1 MSSEQDSLKLAAEIV
16 DKFSGPLRQ
25 MTKSVHGFQD
35 MLKGAHTEGSKGAK
49 EQAKQQQELNERITE
64 TGRKI
69 SGVLTPAMAAMG
81 LSIGG
86 AGSILASFI
95 GQLKDAGDH
104 FYRIQG
110 ALQATGMSGAG
121 LQTWVRT
128 MGAFG
133 VSTDQANQSAIEMG
147 DTLAKLGRGFSPEIQ
162 RIASTFTNL
171 HGLINSMEATPDNGN
186 RVKLFMD
193 YFLDHP
199 APPDQRR
206 KLLEAFHLPVELA
219 YATDTQLREEM
230 LRQQQF
236 TREHPPIDPDIAWKL
251 HKAFASISEE
261 LEGFNQD
268 MLNAFGGSGAKAME
282 GFGGVL
288 HKELDDIKWIA
299 DGLKSV
305 DDWLE
310 KIGGHGDLLGEATT
324 KILHPS
330 GWLKTLHDRAYAMP
344 DERRG
349 KLGLL
354 NSEELRDGYRP
365 ISFTTGG
372 SSDPESILTRGVKS
386 GMLAAFREWFA
397 STVSPSGGG
406 GGAGAIN
413 ASYSPGGGGGAPR
426 FGSKAFPNLGEGG
439 AAAAKRLGLGADP
452 GAGLTGNAYLK
463 AQNKSMADEL
473 ARDPQTRKEL
483 AAMAATEGDAGN
495 VVEALANRKAY
506 LDQAT
511 GTNHSVHSLLHSG
524 FYGPI
529 NRGALPG
536 ALASLAR
543 NPKRAA
549 QINAA
554 IDSVLEGRHNALRG
568 ATDQGMAT
576 DPNGRWPGGRVT
588 GLDQIY
594 NDWGGGPGGHAGAA
608 RFRERQQAAVN
619 AAVAS
624 AATPHDS
631 FGPLADISGGADT
644 GRMPDIRHAGGGF
657 TPMERTLLAN
667 AKAAGDQK
675 HTVEGDASV
684 NVKFENLPAG
694 AKAQM
699 WHGGLFKQGSVD
711 WGHAMSPSNPG
722 GPPSVPISR

>member
-1 MSSEQDSLKLAAEIV
+1 MSSEQDTLKLAAEIV

-35 MLKGAHTEGSKGAK
+35 MLKGAHTEGSKRSKEQLKQQVDLNKGFLETSRTILGSINPAFAEMSLGIGSATGVVAGFITKLK
-49 EQAKQQQELNERITE
+49 EQAD
-64 TGRKI
+64 G
-69 SGVLTPAMAAMG
+69 
-81 LSIGG
+81 
-86 AGSILASFI
+86 
-95 GQLKDAGDH
+95 
-104 FYRIQG
+104 FYKVQG
-110 ALQATGMSGAG
+110 AMQATGMSAAG
-121 LQTWVRT
+121 LQTWTGT
-128 MGAFG
+128 MESIG
-133 VSTDQANQSAIEMG
+133 VSADAARASAMAMG
-147 DTLAKLGRGFSPEIQ
+147 DTLAKLGRGSSPEIQ
-162 RIASTFTNL
+162 RLSSTFTNL
-171 HGLINSMEATPDNGN
+171 GPLIANMRRATDQGQ
-186 RVKLFMD
+186 RMKEFWDFYMS
-193 YFLDHP
+193 HP

-206 KLLEAFHLPVELA
+206 KLLEAFGLPVEI
-219 YATDTQLREEM
+219 ATLSYDQLKKLQ
-230 LRQQQF
+230 LRQQLF
-236 TREHPPIDPDIAWKL
+236 SREHPPISPDDLEAAHEGFEEIGLAL
-251 HKAFASISEE
+251 QGVEVDMIKAFGPATAGLLKDFAIGIEHNVADIKQMAAEWS
-261 LEGFNQD
+261 
-268 MLNAFGGSGAKAME
+268 AFAKTVVDFDDRFSNRVKHALGLDGAPPKVVEPLGAQTVPSGAYGNWSPAQ
-282 GFGGVL
+282 
-288 HKELDDIKWIA
+288 
-299 DGLKSV
+299 
-305 DDWLE
+305 
-310 KIGGHGDLLGEATT
+310 
-324 KILHPS
+324 
-330 GWLKTLHDRAYAMP
+330 
-344 DERRG
+344 
-349 KLGLL
+349 KLAAGMQ
-354 NSEELRDGYRP
+354 P
-365 ISFTTGG
+365 VSFTSGG
-372 SSDPESILTRGVKS
+372 SSDPENMLTRGVKT

-413 ASYSPGGGGGAPR
+413 ASYSPGGGGGGSAPR

-473 ARDPQTRKEL
+473 ARDPQTRREL

-536 ALASLAR
+536 AMASLAR

-568 ATDQGMAT
+568 ATDQGLPT

-624 AATPHDS
+624 ATPHDS
-631 FGPLADISGGADT
+631 FGPLADIS

-657 TPMERTLLAN
+657 TPVERNLLKTQNEA
-667 AKAAGDQK
+667 QR
-675 HTVEGDASV
+675 HVVEGDASV

-694 AKAQM
+694 ARAQL
-699 WHGGLFKQGSVD
+699 WHGGMFKSGTVD
-711 WGHAMSPSNPG
+711 WGHAMPSSDPG
-722 GPPSVPISR
+722 GPPSPPISR